1 MKPSRALLFLGT
13 AAVTACGGSDGQV
26 AGIDG
31 SGAPAPVAT
40 DITSQGTITGFGS
53 VIVNGV
59 RFDTSGATI
68 TIDGAVGTEADLAV
82 GQIVVVRGTLDP
94 DGTSGTAST
103 VDFDDAVEGP
113 IESIDLGNDSMV
125 VLGQT
130 VFVTADTSFE
140 DDIDPAGLDGLNVGD
155 IVEVSGYL
163 DANGDI
169 AATHI
174 ELEDPGDEFEVTG
187 FAQNVDTA
195 VMTLE
200 IGALVLDYSGA
211 MLDDFPN
218 GMPEDGQLVEAKG
231 TALGGNGELLA
242 TELEFK
248 GNDVDFDD
256 GDDVEIEGL
265 ITRFVSATDFDVNG
279 IPVTTNASTE
289 YERGSAADL
298 ALNVRV
304 EVEGEAN
311 SSGVIVADEIEFEQE
326 GELRIAGLV
335 EDVQGDRLTVLGIEV
350 LVDAQTEFDDQSDQ
364 DVQNF
369 DLSDVNVGD
378 YVEIRGFEDMGAFNA
393 TRLERDDDPGEV
405 ELRGFVDAVNDPEFT
420 ILGVTI
426 QTNSS
431 TDFEDDDV
439 QIGAGEFFGQALG
452 RLVEAQG
459 QLQGA
464 VIVADEVEL
473 EDDD

>member
-1 MKPSRALLFLGT
+1 MKASKALLFLGT
-13 AAVTACGGSDGQV
+13 AAITACGGSGDGRV

-31 SGAPAPVAT
+31 GGAPAPVAT

-68 TIDGAVGTEADLAV
+68 TIDGAVGSEADLAV

-94 DGTSGTAST
+94 NGTEGTAAT

-113 IESIDLGNDSMV
+113 IESIDAGNSSMV

-130 VFVTADTSFE
+130 VFVTVDTSFE
-140 DDIDPAGLDGLNVGD
+140 DDIDPAGLDGLTVGD
-155 IVEVSGYL
+155 VVEVSGYL

-169 AATHI
+169 VATHI
-174 ELEDPGDEFEVTG
+174 ELENPGGEFEVTG
-187 FAQNVDTA
+187 LAQNVDTA
-195 VMTLE
+195 LMTLE
-200 IGALVLDYSGA
+200 IGALVVDYSAA
-211 MLDDFPN
+211 MLDDFPS

-231 TALGGNGELLA
+231 NALGGNGELLA

-279 IPVTTNASTE
+279 IPVTTTASTQ
-289 YERGSAADL
+289 YERGTAADL

-311 SSGVIVADEIEFEQE
+311 ASGVIVAEEIEFEPE
-326 GELRIAGLV
+326 GELRIASLV
-335 EDVQGDRLTVLGIEV
+335 EAVQADRLTVLGIEV

-369 DLSDVNVGD
+369 SLSDVSVGD
-378 YVEIRGFEDMGAFNA
+378 YVEIRGFDDMGTIRA
-393 TRLERDDDPGEV
+393 TRLERDEDEGEV
-405 ELRGFVDAVNDPEFT
+405 ELRGVVDAVNDPEFT

-426 QTNSS
+426 QTNSN
-431 TDFEDDDV
+431 TDFEDDDMS
-439 QIGAGEFFGQALG
+439 ILAGEFFNQALG
-452 RLVEAQG
+452 RLVEAKG

-473 EDDD
+473 ED